1 MSKLRLKRPEKGRS
15 ERLHLRPSPKTS
27 THGERKKQL
36 VACSAEHLQ
45 INIKTPSM
53 RVSRNATHT
62 EQFFPLIIRVVYT
75 SLLEY
80 FTLEQ
85 GAKRGSLHTGFD
97 LS

>member
-1 MSKLRLKRPEKGRS
+1 
-15 ERLHLRPSPKTS
+15 
-27 THGERKKQL
+27 
-36 VACSAEHLQ
+36 
-45 INIKTPSM
+45 M
-53 RVSRNATHT
+53 RVSRNVTHT

-85 GAKRGSLHTGFD
+85 GAKRVSLHTGFD